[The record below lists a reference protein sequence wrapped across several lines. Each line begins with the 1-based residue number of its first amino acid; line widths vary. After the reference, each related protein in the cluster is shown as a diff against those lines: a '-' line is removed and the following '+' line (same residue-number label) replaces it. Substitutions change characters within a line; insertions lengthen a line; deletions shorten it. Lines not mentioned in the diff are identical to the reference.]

1 VGRILA
7 IDYGQKRV
15 GLAVTDSLKM
25 IATNLTTVASKDIFD
40 YLKNYIVKE
49 NVELMVVGLAKKLN
63 NTESESMRFITP
75 FVKKLKLTFPDLPIE
90 MYDERYTSKLAL
102 QSMIDSGASKKTR
115 QNKGLID
122 SISATILL
130 QDYLEYLNF
139 KKK

>member
-1 VGRILA
+1 MGRILA

-15 GLAVTDSLKM
+15 GLAVTDTLKM
-25 IATNLTTVASKDIFD
+25 IATNLTTVASKDIFE
-40 YLKNYIVKE
+40 YLTNYTTKE

-75 FVKKLKLTFPDLPIE
+75 FVKKLKLVFPNLPIE
-90 MYDERYTSKLAL
+90 MYDERYTSKLAF

-130 QDYLEYLNF
+130 QNYLEYLNF

>member
-1 VGRILA
+1 MGRILA

-40 YLKNYIVKE
+40 YLKKYIVKE